1 MSGWL
6 GEGMPGG
13 DSLDPATS
21 KSGGG
26 KGGSVT

>member
-6 GEGMPGG
+6 GEGARGG
-13 DSLDPATS
+13 DSSDPAAS